1 MTIFFSSFAGK
12 LNLQCG
18 GALISS
24 QWVLTTAE
32 CVTSHLLPDETI
44 NPLKLVAMICDKL
57 CGILK
62 CNPFLTLFKR
72 DFKESQPCCSDE
84 NTRLP
89 TNLISVHVFVLS
101 VMKSAQAT
109 TD

>member
-1 MTIFFSSFAGK
+1 MITDLRSFESRVSCHTKFRFAEREA
-12 LNLQCG
+12 QCILG
-18 GALISS
+18 
-24 QWVLTTAE
+24 E
-32 CVTSHLLPDETI
+32 CGP
-44 NPLKLVAMICDKL
+44 
-57 CGILK
+57 LK

-72 DFKESQPCCSDE
+72 DVKESQPCCSDE